1 MPDLVQGAED
11 NVSPDFPEEVDQDQE
26 EETESGWEAAGAGL
40 DLARLATIRE
50 EEERWGFTQT
60 RDMRQELS
68 SMHQSLGPD
77 DLLRSFSHINLGS
90 SKSMRLP
97 SFHYEKGNDTIEFE
111 ELEQSFLCQGS
122 LRKGNENL
130 QEGFSADVDDPF
142 KASSQLLRT
151 TEKPLVVDTISEEAA
166 GKQFEED
173 AEGVWHLDESGAKV
187 PSEEVDLAAWL
198 EEERRRLEQLLGEEK
213 LMKLYQVVAI
223 IEEEEEENLQTA
235 WEEVAKVMGAGKD
248 DLVDRVVQ
256 LVIADT
262 KFMNGE

>member
-111 ELEQSFLCQGS
+111 KLEQSFLCQGS

-151 TEKPLVVDTISEEAA
+151 TEKPLVVDTMSEEAD
-166 GKQFEED
+166 GKQSEED

-187 PSEEVDLAAWL
+187 PSEEVDLATWL

-213 LMKLYQVVAI
+213 LMKLYQVVAM